1 MHVCHRGF
9 PSLYIVFLYMAK
21 NPCTPS
27 SRPDWLEFR
36 LERPVHTTQEKLNSV
51 KMASLYMSSRSSVD
65 RAQARCS
72 GGHGCDSC
80 RGLRFVLCP
89 ILVSCRLIHL
99 YYRAQNSPSLF
110 TYQRSFIS
118 STMLTVHTNPSR
130 KQCVFENAPQTGRI
144 WKRRLFVFVLSKNI
158 LKTKLFENDDVTTI
172 MWFSRPKFPQIQIL
186 NDRWLS
192 RFQISPSLCS
202 RGPNIKS
209 SSYVHCVL
217 TYFVLF
223 FFCF

>member
-99 YYRAQNSPSLF
+99 LQAHICHMKDRAMPDMIHVSLHGRAAKQAILIII
-110 TYQRSFIS
+110 TGDDNY
-118 STMLTVHTNPSR
+118 LT
-130 KQCVFENAPQTGRI
+130 
-144 WKRRLFVFVLSKNI
+144 
-158 LKTKLFENDDVTTI
+158 
-172 MWFSRPKFPQIQIL
+172 RPKWQRKPRQK
-186 NDRWLS
+186 DT
-192 RFQISPSLCS
+192 
-202 RGPNIKS
+202 KTTA
-209 SSYVHCVL
+209 V
-217 TYFVLF
+217 
-223 FFCF
+223 